1 MRKGLLILVAVV
13 SGAIFAGS
21 AQAQVQIF
29 GGYSYVHPTVSVQT
43 TIICP
48 GPPCPVTTT
57 TTHPNFNGWEFAG
70 TYNFFKVV
78 GLTADVAG
86 NYGTVQ
92 GAPVHL
98 QTYLFGPQIHLP
110 GPVSP
115 FAHLL
120 AGVGHETIGNSTSA
134 LVIPFSGNA
143 FAAAAGGGIDIK
155 VIPFVSLRVIQF
167 DELVTRFHSTRQNQ
181 PRVSAG
187 VVIHF

>member
-1 MRKGLLILVAVV
+1 MRRGLLILVAIAA
-13 SGAIFAGS
+13 GAIFAGS

-43 TIICP
+43 TTTCVP
-48 GPPCPVTTT
+48 GPTCVVTTKS
-57 TTHPNFNGWEFAG
+57 HPSFNGWEFAG

-78 GLTADVAG
+78 GLTADFAG

-110 GPVSP
+110 GPISP
-115 FAHLL
+115 FAHVM
-120 AGVGHETIGNSTSA
+120 AGIGHESIGNSNSA

-155 VIPFVSLRVIQF
+155 VVPFISLRVIQF

-187 VVIHF
+187 IVIHF